1 MNYYEYNK
9 TNIEEEIKIEERVD
23 DINKFLDKVIAVLT
37 IFAMIAFIVFKERV
51 WSLNL
56 VHRQK

>member
-9 TNIEEEIKIEERVD
+9 TNIEEESRMGERVD

-37 IFAMIAFIVFKERV
+37 IFAMITFVVFKERV
-51 WSLNL
+51 
-56 VHRQK
+56 